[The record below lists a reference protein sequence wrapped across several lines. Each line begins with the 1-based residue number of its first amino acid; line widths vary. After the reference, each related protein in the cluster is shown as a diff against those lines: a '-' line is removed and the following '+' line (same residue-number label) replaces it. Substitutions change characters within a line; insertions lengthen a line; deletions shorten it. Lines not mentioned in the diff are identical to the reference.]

1 MASEKSKIL
10 IIGSTGYIGK
20 FVVLASARLGH
31 PTFALVRDTTP
42 ADPAKAQLL
51 QSFKDSGATLVK
63 VLYIYTF

>member
-20 FVVLASARLGH
+20 FIVSASVRLGH
-31 PTFALVRDTTP
+31 TTFAMVRDTTP

-51 QSFKDSGATLVK
+51 RSFADLGVILVK
-63 VLYIYTF
+63 VLN